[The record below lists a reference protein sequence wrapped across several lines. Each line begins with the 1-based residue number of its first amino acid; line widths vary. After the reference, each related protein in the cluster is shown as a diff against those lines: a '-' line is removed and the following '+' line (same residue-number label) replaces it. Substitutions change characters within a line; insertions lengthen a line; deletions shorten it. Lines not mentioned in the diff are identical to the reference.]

1 MKSIPLPPQVSG
13 VTSVVLHP
21 ALAHSSTALA
31 VDLAIGAPS
40 NAGLQLQWGQ
50 LSSTAA
56 TRPPLPLL
64 SIVSPRS
71 PPSGGSC
78 PKHGQLSPTEGGA
91 RLSTARGGGDAS
103 QQSRRAAPI
112 AIASQRCSAR
122 RWRGRSSVA
131 FNALVNGEAHASQC
145 PLQGAQDNIPAPCGR
160 AYTRM
165 SEKDER
171 GLSALSCVRRGEAV
185 VVAFE
190 VNLVVFPMSFMRV
203 QRLKKR
209 MLNVQYLL
217 NTTYNVGRGIR
228 ASAPISTLLV
238 SGLLSFSAVSP
249 RPESR
254 HTLIPGPHLPR
265 LVGFVDSLQTLL
277 SDAGHLGACAPVEG
291 MCAAGAH
298 GSRGTRGVW
307 IQEKKVEKRTSPK
320 TAAALILPAN
330 MHTRRTS
337 A

>member
-1 MKSIPLPPQVSG
+1 MR
-13 VTSVVLHP
+13 SV
-21 ALAHSSTALA
+21 
-31 VDLAIGAPS
+31 
-40 NAGLQLQWGQ
+40 
-50 LSSTAA
+50 
-56 TRPPLPLL
+56 R
-64 SIVSPRS
+64 
-71 PPSGGSC
+71 
-78 PKHGQLSPTEGGA
+78 
-91 RLSTARGGGDAS
+91 
-103 QQSRRAAPI
+103 
-112 AIASQRCSAR
+112 
-122 RWRGRSSVA
+122 
-131 FNALVNGEAHASQC
+131 
-145 PLQGAQDNIPAPCGR
+145 
-160 AYTRM
+160 
-165 SEKDER
+165 
-171 GLSALSCVRRGEAV
+171 
-185 VVAFE
+185 
-190 VNLVVFPMSFMRV
+190 
-203 QRLKKR
+203 
-209 MLNVQYLL
+209 
-217 NTTYNVGRGIR
+217 R